1 MIIKT
6 SYLKT
11 LIGKKVTLLES
22 NLVDFYR
29 PNVTNPVGR
38 IINTTKD
45 GRLIVKWYTSHHNQY
60 DINIFEDKFK
70 IHE

>member
-11 LIGKKVTLLES
+11 LIGKKVTLLEL
-22 NLVDFYR
+22 NLVDFYKQ
-29 PNVTNPVGR
+29 NMTNPVGR
-38 IINTTKD
+38 IINIKND
-45 GRLIVKWYTSHHNQY
+45 GRLIVKWCTSHHNQY

>member
-1 MIIKT
+1 M
-6 SYLKT
+6 
-11 LIGKKVTLLES
+11 
-22 NLVDFYR
+22 
-29 PNVTNPVGR
+29 TNPVGR
-38 IINTTKD
+38 IINIKND